1 MVQQRIGA
9 VITAGD
15 SNAASKAVEDLENR
29 GIAAAWMTSG
39 STGGGDSIGVFIA
52 AGPSTKSIVFGT
64 AITQTFSRNP
74 IAVAQQVLTLAQ
86 LAPHRFRLGL
96 GTSGQGAWSRCS
108 GSASVHRWPT

>member
-15 SNAASKAVEDLENR
+15 SSAALKAVEDLENR